1 MKILSTI
8 LYKEDAVI
16 AMIAG
21 TAYCIKS
28 LPILSVPNAVGV
40 FCPAILYTY
49 FFLAG
54 AKVLFFKTEQQKK
67 HLKPAHYADDLCYLC
82 DSMINHK
89 I

>member
-28 LPILSVPNAVGV
+28 LPILSVPNAEGV
-40 FCPAILYTY
+40 FLSCHIIYLFLFSGCKGTLFLKQNSRKNTLNLHTMRMIYAI
-49 FFLAG
+49 FAI
-54 AKVLFFKTEQQKK
+54 Q
-67 HLKPAHYADDLCYLC
+67 
-82 DSMINHK
+82 
-89 I
+89 

>member
-1 MKILSTI
+1 M
-8 LYKEDAVI
+8 

-21 TAYCIKS
+21 TAYYIKS

-54 AKVLFFKTEQQKK
+54 AKVLVFLKQNSRKK

-82 DSMINHK
+82 GSMINHK

>member
-1 MKILSTI
+1 MPSALELILAGKIDQKEQNTI

-28 LPILSVPNAVGV
+28 LPILSVPNAEGV

-54 AKVLFFKTEQQKK
+54 AKVLFF
-67 HLKPAHYADDLCYLC
+67 
-82 DSMINHK
+82 
-89 I
+89 

>member
-54 AKVLFFKTEQQKK
+54 AKVLFFLNRTAEKT
-67 HLKPAHYADDLCYLC
+67 P
-82 DSMINHK
+82 
-89 I
+89 

>member
-28 LPILSVPNAVGV
+28 LPILSVPNAEGV

-54 AKVLFFKTEQQKK
+54 AKVLFF
-67 HLKPAHYADDLCYLC
+67 
-82 DSMINHK
+82 
-89 I
+89 

>member
-54 AKVLFFKTEQQKK
+54 AKVLFF
-67 HLKPAHYADDLCYLC
+67 
-82 DSMINHK
+82 
-89 I
+89 